1 MQHPMTT
8 RRRVAVLGLVFGLLC
23 IAVWVIGTNGPVL
36 ATPNGRVVTKVA
48 VRIHHGDTV
57 SIGSM
62 VVCLNKPGSITI
74 EKVQAVHAIGLRVTG
89 WGLRPNPLW
98 KFPGSPDPSDVGG
111 QLGIERTPLRRIG
124 FNAGDVLEVPCGKHG
139 EGYELAVQVGKTT
152 TGEAGASGWMV
163 TYRTEGKTKTFVFP
177 IAVKLCNEKVSWS
190 KKCRALEV

>member
-1 MQHPMTT
+1 MTT
-8 RRRVAVLGLVFGLLC
+8 RTRVAVLGLVLGLLL
-23 IAVWVIGTNGPVL
+23 AAWRVIGTNGPVL
-36 ATPNGRVVTKVA
+36 TSPGANVVTQGTA
-48 VRIHHGDTV
+48 RIHQGDTV
-57 SIGSM
+57 TIGSM
-62 VVCLNKPGSITI
+62 FGCLNKPGAITI
-74 EKVQAVHAIGLRVTG
+74 DTIEPVHAVGLRVTG

-124 FNAGDVLEVPCGKHG
+124 FNAGHVLEVPCGHHG
-139 EGYELAVQVGKTT
+139 EGYELAVQVEKTT